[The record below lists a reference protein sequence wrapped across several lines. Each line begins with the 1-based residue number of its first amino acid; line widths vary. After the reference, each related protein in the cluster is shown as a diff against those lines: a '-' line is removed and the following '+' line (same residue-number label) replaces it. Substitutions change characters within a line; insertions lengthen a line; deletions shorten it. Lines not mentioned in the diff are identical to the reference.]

1 MVVPDPYAFHDQAAI
16 TGRLRRHGFALPVT
30 AAAAA
35 LRETGG
41 AQAREVAAP
50 MESPDLDP

>member
-1 MVVPDPYAFHDQAAI
+1 MVLPDPYAFHDQAAI
-16 TGRLRRHGFALPVT
+16 TGRLRRHGLALPVT

-41 AQAREVAAP
+41 AQAREMAAL
-50 MESPDLDP
+50 MEAPALDP